1 MLLIL
6 WFWYLL
12 YGNTEERVLCALR
25 VVCAIVLAGFL
36 GLTKPLLLVL
46 LLKEEKNIYISV
58 RIRFASEAKINR
70 GHYYNAS

>member
-46 LLKEEKNIYISV
+46 LLKEEKTYTS
-58 RIRFASEAKINR
+58 A
-70 GHYYNAS
+70 